1 MLAHASSAQPAR
13 SVEIIVDD
21 AQRRISV
28 PISGAAAGPQ
38 VWQKVCDTFLGD
50 PARTGYD
57 MLYDIRDYSGDV
69 EAKDVMPIVEIYA
82 GQRVPEADGTRTAFL
97 THDKNFTLWAEAMN
111 FQFPGRQH
119 VCFEQEADA
128 ELFLSTPRARR

>member
-1 MLAHASSAQPAR
+1 MTASAPLRPHRA
-13 SVEIIVDD
+13 VDID
-21 AQRRISV
+21 IDDVLQRVLVTIR
-28 PISGAAAGPQ
+28 GDAAGPQ
-38 VWQKVCDTFLGD
+38 VWNAVCDVFLSD
-50 PARTGYD
+50 PKRTGYD
-57 MLYDIRDYSGDV
+57 MLYDIRDYSCDV

-128 ELFLSTPRARR
+128 EVFLSTPRARR